1 MKTNDKW
8 LKTYYTISKQNIDTL
23 LKVAEDLDIVVKTIE
38 PLSIA
43 LFRYMNNWQNETYI
57 IEINKDK
64 SDLVFYSP
72 IFGFYKYQ
80 LSLNMNNFNNDTNLV
95 ENINEDLKYADN
107 YFSKN

>member
-64 SDLVFYSP
+64 SDLVILFS
-72 IFGFYKYQ
+72 
-80 LSLNMNNFNNDTNLV
+80 
-95 ENINEDLKYADN
+95 
-107 YFSKN
+107 YFWLL